1 MHGTAHGIAVER
13 GRKRSQED
21 AGPFLRDHN
30 FRSFTRNSKL
40 GRDLK
45 MLRNWRTGE
54 GAGGT
59 TSGLVTSFPA
69 GKKRKRKSPSRILNI
84 V

>member
-1 MHGTAHGIAVER
+1 
-13 GRKRSQED
+13 
-21 AGPFLRDHN
+21 
-30 FRSFTRNSKL
+30 
-40 GRDLK
+40 